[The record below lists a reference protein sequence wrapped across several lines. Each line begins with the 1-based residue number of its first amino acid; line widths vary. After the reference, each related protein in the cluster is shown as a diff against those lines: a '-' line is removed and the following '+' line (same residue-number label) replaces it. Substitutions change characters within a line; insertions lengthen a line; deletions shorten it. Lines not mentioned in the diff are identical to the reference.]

1 MSIVDALRQ
10 HAPDP
15 GPAGQLPRRH
25 RRPPAAAVLLA
36 VLGVSV
42 LASILIGSRPV
53 PISVLW
59 EVDHP
64 LRAIAEARL
73 DRTVLGVA
81 VGAALGVAGACL
93 QGLTRNPL
101 GDPGILGI
109 SAGASFAMVLAMSV
123 LGVSSIMGYVW
134 FGFAG
139 AAAAMLL
146 VHGIAAF
153 GQGGATP
160 AKITIVGAALT
171 AALAS
176 LTTAV
181 LLVDRSTMQAF
192 RYWQVG
198 TIGGRDLGVLASM
211 LPFLVVGFV
220 AALAGA
226 RMLDT
231 LALGNDMAVGLGER
245 VVFARVVIG
254 VAVILLAGGATA
266 LAGPIAF
273 VGLIVPH
280 AMRALAGP
288 AYVRVLQLSAIGGA
302 ALVVAADTLGRLVLP
317 PAEVQAGIM
326 VALVGLP
333 VFIALLRRS
342 RWGNA

>member
-1 MSIVDALRQ
+1 MSSLDA
-10 HAPDP
+10 HP
-15 GPAGQLPRRH
+15 GTRPLPAHQADRPRPRLV
-25 RRPPAAAVLLA
+25 ALLA
-36 VLGVSV
+36 VLAACVVASV
-42 LASILIGSRPV
+42 LVGSRPV
-53 PISVLW
+53 PPAVLW
-59 EVDHP
+59 DVDHP
-64 LRAIAEARL
+64 LRAIAEARV
-73 DRTVLGVA
+73 DRTLLGLA

-109 SAGASFAMVLAMSV
+109 SAGASFAMVLAMTV
-123 LGVSSIMGYVW
+123 AGVSTITGYVW

-139 AAAAMLL
+139 AALALL
-146 VHGIAAF
+146 VVHGIAAF

-160 AKITIVGAALT
+160 ARITIVGAALT
-171 AALAS
+171 AALTS

-192 RYWQVG
+192 RQWQVG
-198 TIGGRDLGVLASM
+198 TIGGRDLGVLAAM
-211 LPFLVVGFV
+211 TPFLAAGLI

-231 LALGNDMAVGLGER
+231 LALGEDMAVGLGER
-245 VVFARVVIG
+245 VRLARVVIG
-254 VAVILLAGGATA
+254 AAVILLAGGATA

-273 VGLIVPH
+273 AGLIVPH
-280 AMRALAGP
+280 AMRTLAGP
-288 AYVRVLQLSAIGGA
+288 AYARVLPLSALGGG
-302 ALVVAADTLGRLVLP
+302 ALVVAADTLGRVVLP

-333 VFIALLRRS
+333 AFVVLLRRS
-342 RWGNA
+342 RWGAA